1 MKLKVLAVLAGW
13 VALLIVAAG
22 PVSAHVTT
30 DPDSAPKGG
39 EITLGFRVPNEEGSA
54 NTVQVEVDF
63 PTDHPIL
70 GIAVEPLPG
79 WTSQVTHKQLNPPV
93 QSDDGPVTEAV
104 SQIVWS
110 GGSLE
115 PGQFEEFKVLAQQ
128 LPKDADQVVFKVLQ
142 TYSNADV
149 VRWIDPVQPGQ
160 PSPDHP
166 TPILNLT
173 SAAPATGTSTSTTT
187 PKAAAPKAAAPASD
201 ISHLAKQSSV
211 DSAKTIGII
220 GIVIG
225 ALGLAA
231 ALAALATR
239 RQPRLAAPPPSSGPA
254 PTKPSGE

>member
-1 MKLKVLAVLAGW
+1 MRIKVLTVLAGCA
-13 VALLIVAAG
+13 ALLIVVAA
-22 PVSAHVTT
+22 PASAHVTT

-70 GIAVEPLPG
+70 GIAVEPLAG
-79 WTSQVTHKQLNPPV
+79 WTSKVTNKQLNPPV
-93 QSDDGPVTEAV
+93 QTDDGPVAEAV

-110 GGSLE
+110 GGPIQ

-128 LPKDADQVVFKVLQ
+128 LPKDVDQVVFKVLQ

-160 PSPDHP
+160 PAPDHP
-166 TPILNLT
+166 TPILKLT
-173 SAAPATGTSTSTTT
+173 AATPATSTPTSTTAPKVAAPAV
-187 PKAAAPKAAAPASD
+187 D

-211 DSAKTIGII
+211 DSARTIGII

-231 ALAALATR
+231 GLAALAAR
-239 RQPRLAAPPPSSGPA
+239 RPRRPQPSA
-254 PTKPSGE
+254 E